1 MPLLSKFEIS
11 GAVCAV
17 WRVEE
22 SLDEIM
28 SVLDDPQS
36 VEEAMSYGSDKRRME
51 YLVSRMLLK
60 HILESRYEHV
70 QYEGSGKP
78 LLPVCGK
85 HLSISHSGDY
95 VAVALSDCNEV
106 GVDIEKS
113 GDKVMRVIHKFLS
126 EEEISSLSSFDT
138 LHDVL
143 IRWSAKESV
152 YKIVG
157 QEAYNYREVLST
169 GMFDSTR
176 DGSLVVRFRKPDE
189 TYECFDVAYRTGED
203 FVFTVAVRI

>member
-1 MPLLSKFEIS
+1 MPLFSKLEVS

-17 WRVEE
+17 WKVDESIEE
-22 SLDEIM
+22 IISA
-28 SVLDDPQS
+28 LDDPQS
-36 VEEAMSYGSDKRRME
+36 VEEAMSYGSDKRRKE
-51 YLVSRMLLK
+51 YLASRMLLK
-60 HILESRYEHV
+60 YMLGGHYEHV

-152 YKIVG
+152 YKIIG
-157 QEAYNYREVLST
+157 EEACNYREVLST
-169 GMFDSTR
+169 GTFDSTR
-176 DGSLVVRFRKPDE
+176 DGSLVVRFRRPDE

-203 FVFTVAVRI
+203 FVLTVAVRI